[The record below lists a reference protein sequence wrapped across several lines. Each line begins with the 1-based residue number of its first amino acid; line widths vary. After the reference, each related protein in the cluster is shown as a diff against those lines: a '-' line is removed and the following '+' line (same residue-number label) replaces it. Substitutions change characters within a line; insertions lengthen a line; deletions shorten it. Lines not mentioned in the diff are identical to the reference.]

1 MVLLCVAL
9 FFFFFNDPPT
19 TEISPLSLHDALPIS
34 VDPLFQPA
42 YIGLGWIY
50 MLNGQYDVART
61 AFDRAVEIEETGRFK
76 EIRFVGGLTLR
87 AGLDL
92 REGRWEDART
102 RLRRA
107 LERYEGTDH
116 VYAEAFA
123 ALSYCGLAEIEERAS
138 NYDRAVE
145 HYTRAGVIIA
155 QHPERLGG
163 GYLRVKAGLGRAR
176 AFHPLQMRRGKECR
190 SRWSPYH

>member
-50 MLNGQYDVART
+50 MLNGQYNVARV

-92 REGRWEDART
+92 REARWEDARG

-107 LERYEGTDH
+107 LEHYEGTDH
-116 VYAEAFA
+116 VYAEAFT
-123 ALSYCGLAEIEERAS
+123 ALSYCGLAEIEEQAGKYERGG
-138 NYDRAVE
+138 E
-145 HYTRAGVIIA
+145 HPTRAGGLIA
-155 QHPERLGG
+155 HKPHRLGG
-163 GYLRVKAGLGRAR
+163 G
-176 AFHPLQMRRGKECR
+176 
-190 SRWSPYH
+190 